1 MISLPKAEVAVADAN
16 QHRVQLNVS
25 RFTPTFRQHAIT
37 GQDLDNSLKNNMAAK
52 AQLHAQ
58 KRKLERTKPS

>member
-1 MISLPKAEVAVADAN
+1 M
-16 QHRVQLNVS
+16 NVS

>member
-1 MISLPKAEVAVADAN
+1 MTTSRLPAQTSIASM
-16 QHRVQLNVS
+16 NVS